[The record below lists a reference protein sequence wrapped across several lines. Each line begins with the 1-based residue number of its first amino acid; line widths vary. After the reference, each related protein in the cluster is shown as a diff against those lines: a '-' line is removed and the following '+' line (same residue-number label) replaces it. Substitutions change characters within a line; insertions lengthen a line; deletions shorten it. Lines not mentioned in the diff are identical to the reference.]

1 MVAMPDSLIF
11 DVAPAAYLLRGVFPL
26 DLLALFAVMVF
37 GFWTVA
43 VAAWGMGVI
52 GKR

>member
-1 MVAMPDSLIF
+1 MPDSLIF

-26 DLLALFAVMVF
+26 DLLTLFAVMVF